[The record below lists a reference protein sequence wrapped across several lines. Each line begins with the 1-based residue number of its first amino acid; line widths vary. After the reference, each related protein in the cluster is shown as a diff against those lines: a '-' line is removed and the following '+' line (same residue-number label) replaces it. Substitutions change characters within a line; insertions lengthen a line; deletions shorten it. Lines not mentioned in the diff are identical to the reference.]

1 MSSVRHDPK
10 ERERRAMII
19 IALVA
24 AIDGR
29 GVVFVSR
36 PVLWATMV
44 PLLIPLL
51 FGVFIIHP
59 MTRPAKG

>member
-1 MSSVRHDPK
+1 
-10 ERERRAMII
+10 MII